1 MKSNPVLLTKEKKY
15 SRLFSSLFCSMAILT
30 LSALCLLNN
39 FSIDLYSTTV
49 LLKVVLPGA
58 FCFWILGYII
68 GFILDN
74 KEVSIVKTKAINE
87 KKAYEIPSMFSSK
100 AVGVEEQNSEIEG
113 L

>member
-1 MKSNPVLLTKEKKY
+1 MKSSPVLLTKEKRY
-15 SRLFSSLFCSMAILT
+15 SRIFSSLFCSMAILA

-39 FSIDLYSTTV
+39 FTIDLYSTTV

-74 KEVSIVKTKAINE
+74 KENNIVETRAIDD
-87 KKAYEIPSMFSSK
+87 KKAYEIPSMFSSSTSCFDEK
-100 AVGVEEQNSEIEG
+100 NSETEG